1 MSAGKECTTSHNT
14 DPPADTDPPID
25 TDVPVG
31 YAIACA
37 VYPSLSEDTCDSDTD
52 YESFEVASN
61 SIGLKSDQGER
72 Y

>member
-14 DPPADTDPPID
+14 DPPADTDQPID

-31 YAIACA
+31 HAIACA
-37 VYPSLSEDTCDSDTD
+37 VDPSLSKDTCDSDTD
-52 YESFEVASN
+52 YESFEVVSN
-61 SIGLKSDQGER
+61 PVGLKSYWGER